1 MRRAEARI
9 IDLPAALAWRALL
22 RRDLRELVVTN
33 GCFDVLH
40 AGHVASLQAARE
52 QGDALLVLL
61 NSDGSVRGLKGPSRP
76 LHGEQARAL
85 VLAGLRAVDAV
96 VIFDAPD
103 CAVELLALAP
113 EVYAKCAEY
122 QDCQNPAEQRALAQ
136 AETRVVWL
144 PRDARYSTTAV
155 LEKLGAP
162 SVGSAPVPTSAAVE
176 STGRDRT

>member
-103 CAVELLALAP
+103 CAVELLALA
-113 EVYAKCAEY
+113 
-122 QDCQNPAEQRALAQ
+122 Q